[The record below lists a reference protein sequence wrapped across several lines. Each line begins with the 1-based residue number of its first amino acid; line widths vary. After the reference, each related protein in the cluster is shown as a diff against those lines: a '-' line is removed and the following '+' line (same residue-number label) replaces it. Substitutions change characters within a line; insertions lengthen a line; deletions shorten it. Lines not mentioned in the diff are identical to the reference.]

1 MTLSYQ
7 EAANA
12 AVVLNYGAGTQAIV
26 AGLNSLK
33 LPGGQRNIIE
43 VKQFRETSRQFAGQA
58 SPTNLEFG
66 GAAVFNDP
74 GQLQLKTYFD
84 ANTKFG
90 PVNHAGGECRIY
102 LNGTSATLLSSDFMA
117 PDTANDSESVY
128 QVTAYDFPSVDSEG
142 IFPFTSGLAVGG
154 RYAFFTV
161 HKTATTI
168 AFVEGGGSADTI
180 TDSGSGFVT
189 AGFAAGQ
196 TLIVEGTVSNDGI
209 YLIDTVVAGTI
220 TLTTAFDLVAES
232 AGSSFTLHGG
242 K

>member
-1 MTLSYQ
+1 MTLSSQ
-7 EAANA
+7 EAANV

-58 SPTNLEFG
+58 SRTNLEFG
-66 GAAVFNDP
+66 GSAVFNDP
-74 GQLQLKTYFD
+74 GQQQLKTYFD

-142 IFPFTSGLAVGG
+142 IFPFTSGLSVGG

-161 HKTATTI
+161 HMTAATI
-168 AFVEGGGSADTI
+168 AFVASSKTI
-180 TDSGSGFVT
+180 TDSGNGLVD
-189 AGFAAGQ
+189 AGFEAGQ
-196 TLIVEGTVSNDGI
+196 TLIVEGSTSNDGI
-209 YLIDTVVAGTI
+209 YIISTVEAGVI
-220 TLTTAFDLVAES
+220 TLTSAATLVDEAAA
-232 AGSSFTLHGG
+232 AGRTLHGG